1 MLAALISGEPK
12 FIAMLSSKL
21 DKDSRTIGNW
31 KSLATQF
38 GIRKQMTEQF
48 GLRGLGPTAALFE
61 HMSTADGLKDLTMSE
76 LREHFVAMER
86 KDLINILK
94 RHKFEGL
101 FVLFCLVIIKLISL
115 WSCVLFLLYFKS
127 YIYWH
132 AVLILLW

>member
-1 MLAALISGEPK
+1 MASLISGEPK

-61 HMSTADGLKDLTMSE
+61 HMSTAAGLKDLTMSE
-76 LREHFVAMER
+76 LHDHFVAMER
-86 KDLINILK
+86 KDLVNILK
-94 RHKFEGL
+94 KHECKGL
-101 FVLFCLVIIKLISL
+101 FVLFCFVWLSSI
-115 WSCVLFLLYFKS
+115 
-127 YIYWH
+127 
-132 AVLILLW
+132 

>member
-1 MLAALISGEPK
+1 MMLAALISGEPK

-76 LREHFVAMER
+76 LREHFDAMER

-94 RHKFEGL
+94 RHKFEGW
-101 FVLFCLVIIKLISL
+101 FVLFCLVIINLI
-115 WSCVLFLLYFKS
+115 
-127 YIYWH
+127 
-132 AVLILLW
+132 IL